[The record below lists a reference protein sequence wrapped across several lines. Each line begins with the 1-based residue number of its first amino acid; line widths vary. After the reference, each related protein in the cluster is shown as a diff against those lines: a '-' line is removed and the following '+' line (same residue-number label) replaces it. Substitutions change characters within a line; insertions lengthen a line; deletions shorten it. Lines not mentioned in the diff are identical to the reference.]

1 MKTDTDNL
9 DIFAMGDIWNAV
21 MGEPRVPTLMHKD
34 EAAKMIVQHLAS
46 TRFAGWDVWHTGG
59 GCTAFG
65 RNISGNRHIL
75 ITAWEGCSHEI
86 APGDDVMIGVY
97 KDDDVSGDPCE
108 GWMSFVYEP
117 TAFSE
122 TEIEALIEAFTDAG
136 CAEVQKR
143 LGITDGMTASLFWSD
158 DKVRRVI
165 RDYVCTEINFSN
177 NAN

>member
-1 MKTDTDNL
+1 MTDIIGNL
-9 DIFAMGDIWNAV
+9 DTILELHELIVGKPCDSAISYDVAADI
-21 MGEPRVPTLMHKD
+21 
-34 EAAKMIVQHLAS
+34 AAHLNGNG
-46 TRFAGWDVWHTGG
+46 FAGWDVWHTGG

-65 RNISGNRHIL
+65 RNVSGGRHIL

-86 APGDDVMIGVY
+86 EPGDEVVVGLYTDEDAECLGYI
-97 KDDDVSGDPCE
+97 
-108 GWMSFVYEP
+108 SFVYRP
-117 TAFSE
+117 RALNQK
-122 TEIEALIEAFTDAG
+122 EIEALIEAFTDAG